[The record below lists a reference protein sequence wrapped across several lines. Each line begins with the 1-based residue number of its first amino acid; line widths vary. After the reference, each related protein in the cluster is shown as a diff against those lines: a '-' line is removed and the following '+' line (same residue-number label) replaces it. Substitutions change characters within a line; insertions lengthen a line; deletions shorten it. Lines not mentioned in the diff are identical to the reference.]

1 MMLTLSVR
9 LGWTEDATKALPIRR
24 LYTHFKRLTP
34 RDE

>member
-24 LYTHFKRLTP
+24 LYTHFRKADAP
-34 RDE
+34 R